1 MKNLTQ
7 QQTKSK
13 IIIQKNF
20 LGITL
25 TSWIEGAWNIK
36 MVVNKAQIYSHDG
49 EVGGKLKKNNRLC
62 KTSNTKKDS

>member
-1 MKNLTQ
+1 MKKPHTTAN
-7 QQTKSK
+7 KSK
-13 IIIQKNF
+13 IIIQNKF

-36 MVVNKAQIYSHDG
+36 MVVNKAQIYSHGG